1 VLRSGS
7 PEPTEQEIW
16 GCLRARYALSALICA
31 AATSAGIDPDRVRIR
46 RTVRIARRAAGPA
59 VPPEHSQHLL
69 AQVKAD
75 ITSPRHLNPARRHR
89 TWPRA
94 IKRGRHNAYRVRKPG
109 DKTSA
114 TTAPLP
120 SGSPTP

>member
-1 VLRSGS
+1 VPRSGS
-7 PEPTEQEIW
+7 PELIEQEIW
-16 GCLRARYALSALICA
+16 GYLLTRSALSALICA
-31 AATSAGIDPDRVRIR
+31 ATRAGIDPDRVWFR

-59 VPPEHSQHLL
+59 VPAEHSQHLL

-75 ITSPRHLNPARRHR
+75 ITSSRHLNPARRHR

-109 DKTSA
+109 DTNIRHDG
-114 TTAPLP
+114 PLP
-120 SGSPTP
+120 SGSPAP